1 MRKSRCPL
9 DRGRAMGRDEPNT
22 RNYDRNSP
30 VMLTIHQYTGSNK
43 QTYTMLE
50 QQEILRNRLEVLE
63 DEIVECRAG
72 IRGGCD
78 EVSEVP
84 GWDALLNHL
93 QSASWA
99 PNGRLLTESAHSFSV
114 CFTPTNTPSLI
125 HSINP
130 PLSNYVTQS
139 THLLSIQFLRLQ
151 NRNWQISPFSNL
163 CQGFRKM
170 VGGSIRF
177 RQSHSQTGLVAD
189 HYRGKQLFA
198 ALQSQNRPP
207 TFSHRTT
214 AHAGS
219 GERKSAP
226 NTERHSQGQTQPQFA
241 PSHARHDGSSLQRSH
256 RHPDREERKGG
267 EGAPCLSSARLD
279 VPPATPSG
287 RAQPGPAKP
296 LKRLIRINIASS
308 PRLSR
313 PIRASNVKASEHQM
327 PDAHKGSPALSKRS
341 ASPTSNRSGIPSTTA
356 KLPSAK
362 PHRAEEV
369 KKTSQKTHHRIIP
382 NLDEALSENV
392 HMAVPVLIP
401 LVVPTETS
409 HTFPSELPHHIPFS
423 PPAKPTFIPPTS
435 SKPALHVSHCPPP
448 LVPPLK
454 TSKQTI
460 APEWAAVLAPY
471 HGPFLEPPD
480 VDSRW
485 PLTVLPQTIIP
496 HMVQCPPP
504 STDMNPQIAAIRRVV
519 EDPLNRGFATVQ
531 SSLAHQPDP
540 LLAPVEHQ
548 TMMADTSTLP
558 DSVLATP
565 DASELPPPAPSSHQT
580 RRPAIS
586 IVMGFPSESNETQ
599 KEVTAGSKVAPN
611 ASHVPGLQQGA
622 EALSPASESALSA
635 PRDTKEDRNQMETP
649 RGVSLGPPPD
659 KDRSIQVD
667 LRAAGPSNNLN
678 KEGEKKEVCA
688 AVPMTTRGGRRASN
702 PSPKASP
709 KVSPRAKRG
718 LPPIPVGEEPRGELP
733 PATRSRRGSASSK
746 DVQALASQ
754 VRSSLIW

>member
-1 MRKSRCPL
+1 MPRFSKN
-9 DRGRAMGRDEPNT
+9 GRWLNQV
-22 RNYDRNSP
+22 SP
-30 VMLTIHQYTGSNK
+30 VSLAN
-43 QTYTMLE
+43 
-50 QQEILRNRLEVLE
+50 
-63 DEIVECRAG
+63 
-72 IRGGCD
+72 
-78 EVSEVP
+78 
-84 GWDALLNHL
+84 
-93 QSASWA
+93 WA
-99 PNGRLLTESAHSFSV
+99 
-114 CFTPTNTPSLI
+114 
-125 HSINP
+125 
-130 PLSNYVTQS
+130 
-139 THLLSIQFLRLQ
+139 
-151 NRNWQISPFSNL
+151 
-163 CQGFRKM
+163 
-170 VGGSIRF
+170 
-177 RQSHSQTGLVAD
+177 LVAD

-207 TFSHRTT
+207 TLSHRTT
-214 AHAGS
+214 SSAGS
-219 GERKSAP
+219 GDRKSAP
-226 NTERHSQGQTQPQFA
+226 NTEPHSQRQTQPQFT
-241 PSHARHDGSSLQRSH
+241 PSHARHDRSSLQISH
-256 RHPDREERKGG
+256 RHPNREERRGG
-267 EGAPCLSSARLD
+267 EGATSLSSTRLD

-313 PIRASNVKASEHQM
+313 PDAEKDKTKCALVKDANWKNASPPLGHPVEPSSPSRASNVKASEHQM
-327 PDAHKGSPALSKRS
+327 PDAHKGSSALSKGS
-341 ASPTSNRSGIPSTTA
+341 ASPTSNRSGNPSTTA
-356 KLPSAK
+356 KLPSAQ

-382 NLDEALSENV
+382 NLDEALSEKV

-409 HTFPSELPHHIPFS
+409 HSFPSDLPHHIPF
-423 PPAKPTFIPPTS
+423 PPHAKPTFIPPKS
-435 SKPALHVSHCPPP
+435 NQPARHVPHCSPP
-448 LVPPLK
+448 LVPPPK
-454 TSKQTI
+454 TPKQTI
-460 APEWAAVLAPY
+460 PPEWAATLPPY
-471 HGPFLEPPD
+471 HGPTLEPPD

-504 STDMNPQIAAIRRVV
+504 STDMNPQIAAIRRFV

-548 TMMADTSTLP
+548 AMMADTSTLP
-558 DSVLATP
+558 VLATP
-565 DASELPPPAPSSHQT
+565 DASELPPTAASSHQT

-586 IVMGFPSESNETQ
+586 IVMGFPSESIETQ
-599 KEVTAGSKVAPN
+599 KEVTAESKVAPN

-635 PRDTKEDRNQMETP
+635 PRDTKEDRNQIETP
-649 RGVSLGPPPD
+649 RGVSLGPD
-659 KDRSIQVD
+659 KDGSIQAN

-688 AVPMTTRGGRRASN
+688 AVLMTTRGGGRGSN

-718 LPPIPVGEEPRGELP
+718 LPPIPVGEVLRGELP

-746 DVQALASQ
+746 DVHALGSQ
-754 VRSSLIW
+754 VQGKATAERKRGGPKTEGVPPKRPETPRAPTTRLKDGDVTIARRKTVLEKLACADGVELSKRKKPSFSSTLLVTKGAKKLKLKEAAAKCHVRTRSSKQL